1 MPLLED
7 MLVDAKQMAYE
18 EMLNEKNRNISNE
31 VSISFLVSP
40 NIPIE
45 KDRVYHWKK
54 ARHENKYY

>member
-7 MLVDAKQMAYE
+7 MLVDAKQMPYE

-31 VSISFLVSP
+31 VSISFLVSS

-45 KDRVYHWKK
+45 KDRVY
-54 ARHENKYY
+54 R